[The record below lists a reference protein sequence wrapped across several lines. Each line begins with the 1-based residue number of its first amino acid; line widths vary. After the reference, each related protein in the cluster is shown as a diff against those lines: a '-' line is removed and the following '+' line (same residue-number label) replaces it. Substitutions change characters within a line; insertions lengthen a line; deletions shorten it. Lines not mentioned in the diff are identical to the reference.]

1 MADEKFVVFSMREP
15 KAKEIAKV
23 IQSEKAKA
31 ILDLLAEKRRSP
43 KEISDSLDLPMST
56 VQYNLDLLKEAGLI
70 IATGRKY
77 SPKGRNMLYYEPAKK
92 AIVLAPGTTK
102 QSIIMQLGDKVI
114 LPIIAAISIGAGL
127 IAAFTTETSQFAI
140 TTAPLVDKELAGA
153 PAAALVT
160 ATTVRPE
167 IGILVG
173 AILFGVLA
181 GIYLAYRARN
191 R

>member
-1 MADEKFVVFSMREP
+1 MADEKFVVFSMKEP

-31 ILDLLAEKRRSP
+31 ILDLLAEKRSSP
-43 KEISDSLDLPMST
+43 KEISDSLNLPMST

-77 SPKGRNMLYYEPAKK
+77 SPKGRKMLYYEPAKK

-102 QSIIMQLGDKVI
+102 QSIIEQLGDKVI
-114 LPIIAAISIGAGL
+114 LPIIAAISVGAGL
-127 IAAFTTETSQFAI
+127 IASFAVKTPQFAI
-140 TTAPLVDKELAGA
+140 TTAPLMEKDIAGA
-153 PAAALVT
+153 QAAALGT
-160 ATTVRPE
+160 ATTFRPE

-173 AILFGVLA
+173 AILFGVLV
-181 GIYLAYRARN
+181 GIYLAYRARK
-191 R
+191 

>member
-1 MADEKFVVFSMREP
+1 MADEKFVVFSMKEP

-43 KEISDSLDLPMST
+43 KEISDSLSLPMST

-77 SPKGRNMLYYEPAKK
+77 SPKGRKMLYYEPARK
-92 AIVLAPGTTK
+92 AIVLAPETTK
-102 QSIIMQLGDKVI
+102 QSIIEQLGDKVI

-127 IAAFTTETSQFAI
+127 MAAFTTETPQFAV

-153 PAAALVT
+153 PTTALVT
-160 ATTVRPE
+160 ATTFRPE